1 MFRNDGD
8 AGGAC
13 GCEPTFEADRLH
25 LDARECPGSGRLAER
40 PGCRETVVGA
50 LERRDAAAVVVR
62 TAGVERRY
70 AGDGAALL
78 LAAGRFAARVGHLD
92 GALVQRARRDPLG
105 AATRAAGRGRT
116 SPVARIAAE
125 TGLSACDTTDY
136 RSLFAPVR
144 RPAVA
149 DARLRRGPPP
159 DARFLDRSDL
169 QTGAV
174 VRRYARPDGTRTYHL
189 DPPAWRLDDDT
200 LATLADA
207 HERLARVAPPTSGR
221 RLRTASVESRS
232 ASGERGGD
240 RAARRAVAA
249 VAGPEEPTELLAA
262 VLEKHTGGLGV
273 VADLLA
279 DSRVSDVFA
288 TTPVTENPLRV
299 RVADETLETN
309 VTLTEA
315 GAAALASRFRLTS
328 GRSLSRASPTL
339 DATTRVAGRR
349 VRVAAVTGPLSD
361 GTGFAFRAH
370 DPDPW
375 RLADLVA
382 NGTLPPETAA
392 LLATAVARGAAV
404 LVAGPRGAGKTTLLG
419 ALCWAVPERTRTLVV
434 EDTPELPVGPLQR
447 AGRDVQALRVASDDG
462 PSVPVAEALR
472 TALRLGDGALALG
485 EVRDAE
491 AASVLFDAMRVGAGD
506 GAVLGTVHGEGAGA
520 VRERVASEFGV
531 APTAFRATDCV
542 VTLGRSGDE
551 RRLRAVEEVVPGDDG
566 PAFEALYDGVPT
578 GRVDR
583 GQSRLLATLT
593 GQDETYA
600 DVRAAV
606 DRRRR
611 AFEGEP

>member
-1 MFRNDGD
+1 VFGNDVD
-8 AGGAC
+8 AGDAC
-13 GCEPTFEADRLH
+13 GCEPTFEADRLR

-40 PGCRETVVGA
+40 PDCRETVVA
-50 LERRDAAAVVVR
+50 AFERRDAATVVVR

-78 LAAGRFAARVGHLD
+78 LAAGRFAARVAHLD
-92 GALVQRARRDPLG
+92 GALARRARRDPLG
-105 AATRAAGRGRT
+105 AATRAAGRGRA
-116 SPVARIAAE
+116 SSVVRLAAE
-125 TGLSACDTTDY
+125 TGLSACDATDY
-136 RSLFAPVR
+136 RSLFAPAR
-144 RPAVA
+144 RPAIA
-149 DARLRRGPPP
+149 DARLQRGPPP
-159 DARFLDRSDL
+159 DARFLDRADL
-169 QTGAV
+169 STGAV
-174 VRRYARPDGTRTYHL
+174 VRRYGRADGTPTYHL

-200 LATLADA
+200 LATLAVA
-207 HERLARVAPPTSGR
+207 HERLAR
-221 RLRTASVESRS
+221 
-232 ASGERGGD
+232 GEFEGD
-240 RAARRAVAA
+240 RAAHRAVAA
-249 VAGPEEPTELLAA
+249 VAGPEEPTEVLAA

-279 DSRVSDVFA
+279 DVRVSDVFA
-288 TTPVTENPLRV
+288 TAPVAENPLRV
-299 RVADETLETN
+299 RVDDETLVTN
-309 VTLTEA
+309 VTLTDA

-370 DPDPW
+370 DTDPW

-382 NGTLPPETAA
+382 NGTLRPDTAA

-447 AGRDVQALRVASDDG
+447 AGRDVQALRVTSDDG
-462 PSVPVAEALR
+462 PSVSVAEALR

-491 AASVLFDAMRVGAGD
+491 AAGVLFDAMRVGAGD

-520 VRERVASEFGV
+520 VRERVVSEFGV
-531 APTAFRATDCV
+531 APTAFRAADCV

-551 RRLRAVEEVVPGDDG
+551 RRVHTVEEVVPGPDG
-566 PAFEALYDGVPT
+566 PAFEALYDGAPT

-583 GQSRLLATLT
+583 GQSRLLASLA
-593 GQDETYA
+593 GPDETYA
-600 DVRAAV
+600 DVRSAV
-606 DRRRR
+606 ARRRR